1 MRLIDYL
8 AIGWS
13 VFFLSLFS
21 CFRSFSFTLSLSSIG
36 TRSIFT
42 HFLVPLSIVW
52 VFFFFARFWAVAFL
66 CCARVLTRAQT
77 TAAVFGVFGSDWCL
91 HQEVDFHS
99 VSFDLDVWPFFVC
112 FLVIFVSVLVCFVFV
127 SRDRLDRI
135 YFLFVSHFKTVVFPF
150 CFINYSYLLL
160 LSHHKRWNVL
170 SLTIC
175 NTTGKIHCLV
185 SDNSF
190 HFFYFGISLSVC
202 SVFAVCL
209 WYFYSNIFRLL
220 CLFFNFRLL
229 RIFLSRFFFFLS
241 FFFFL
246 CVCECMFQVEG
257 LLVHNWTRYH
267 VISDSKARWMIEKRK
282 NNNQQNNNNRRKRK
296 YWNR

>member
-77 TAAVFGVFGSDWCL
+77 TAAVFGVFGSDWCR

-229 RIFLSRFFFFLS
+229 RIFLSRYFFLS
-241 FFFFL
+241 FFL
-246 CVCECMFQVEG
+246 L
-257 LLVHNWTRYH
+257 LLVC
-267 VISDSKARWMIEKRK
+267 VWMYVSSRRVVSAQLDKVPCYFWLKSALNDWKTEK
-282 NNNQQNNNNRRKRK
+282 
-296 YWNR
+296 